1 MGARLTSAR
10 KKARRR
16 RHKKSRA
23 LQNPPAEQGQP
34 YGVRTPAGRAR

>member
-16 RHKKSRA
+16 RHKKARDK
-23 LQNPPAEQGQP
+23 QNVVLEQSPRNG
-34 YGVRTPAGRAR
+34 ARKP

>member
-16 RHKKSRA
+16 RHKKARGK
-23 LQNPPAEQGQP
+23 QNAAPEQGHRN
-34 YGVRTPAGRAR
+34 GARKP